1 MRIIYMGTP
10 EIAATILKKLLE
22 YPEYEVV
29 LAVTQPDRPKG
40 RSGALAMS
48 EVKQLALEENIPV
61 FQPEKIKDPEN
72 VEYLKK
78 FNADIIVVAAFGQIL
93 SKEILDLPPKGCI
106 NVHASLLPK
115 YRGAAPIQWAIIDGE
130 TETGITIMQM
140 DEGLDTGDMLLKKEI
155 PIMPDETGGSLHDKL
170 AVLGG
175 EALVEVLELLKDGSI
190 SGVPQGE
197 ATTRY
202 AAMLNKKMGKLNFGK
217 PAEELDRYVR
227 GMNPWPSAYA
237 FLEGKMIKIW
247 QCMVSSVVPAGLQ
260 PGDVY
265 GIDKNGFYIATGD
278 GGLRILKLQA
288 EGKRAMTAA
297 EFLRGK
303 DLYGKRFE

>member
-288 EGKRAMTAA
+288 EGKRAMSAA

>member
-1 MRIIYMGTP
+1 
-10 EIAATILKKLLE
+10 
-22 YPEYEVV
+22 
-29 LAVTQPDRPKG
+29 
-40 RSGALAMS
+40 MS

>member
-1 MRIIYMGTP
+1 MGTP

-247 QCMVSSVVPAGLQ
+247 QCMVSSVVPQGLQ

-288 EGKRAMTAA
+288 EGKRAMSAA